1 MQGQGH
7 GHYDERRKCPC
18 SQILRDSGITDSL
31 GYRGGSRMALKYT
44 EEKLNSFDKE
54 TLIQLFLSQ
63 QEQLENIDHNLQLV
77 LERLADLKRHR
88 FGRSSERH
96 ESDEQISFMEVD
108 GKIVFFNESE
118 AVAAEDDGAEPE
130 TVPRRKPKK
139 KQGKRE
145 EDLDGLP
152 VVVIEHSMTEEELA
166 ARFGEGGFKQLP
178 DEVYR
183 RYGFTP
189 AKVEVEEH
197 HVKVYAGKKTD
208 EIVKAPH
215 PESLLRGSLVSPSL
229 EAAVMNAKYVNAVPL
244 YRQEQE
250 FERYGL
256 HISRQNMAN
265 WTIQC
270 ADRCLAVLYDY
281 LHEKMYGYHVLQAD
295 ETPVLV
301 NKDGR
306 PAGSKSYMWVYRT
319 GRMYTDR
326 QIVLYEY
333 QRTRNAS
340 HPREFLKDFSG
351 ICVTDGYQVYHT
363 IENERE
369 DLKIA
374 GCWSHARRRFDE
386 AVKALPKAKQKDS
399 RAYLALT
406 MIQAIYRE
414 EKQLKELSAQE
425 RQDRRQLSV
434 KPLVE
439 AYFTW
444 VRENLPKV
452 PQKSKTWEGFNYSLG
467 QEKYLK
473 VFLDD
478 GEVPMDNNAAE
489 QSVRGFC
496 IGKKNWVMIDT
507 VAGAKSSAII
517 YSIAETAKANNLKPY
532 DYFEYLLAEI
542 PKHLDETDRGFLD
555 DLLPWSPDLPANCRK
570 PDKEEVK

>member
-1 MQGQGH
+1 
-7 GHYDERRKCPC
+7 
-18 SQILRDSGITDSL
+18 
-31 GYRGGSRMALKYT
+31 MALKYT
-44 EEKLNSFDKE
+44 EEQLNSLDRE
-54 TLIQLFLSQ
+54 TLIRLFLSQ
-63 QEQLENIDHNLQLV
+63 QEQLENIDHTLQLV
-77 LERLADLKRHR
+77 LEQMADLKRHR
-88 FGRSSERH
+88 FGRSTEKH
-96 ESDEQISFMEVD
+96 EIEDQISFMEVD
-108 GKIVFFNESE
+108 GKVVFFNESE
-118 AVAAEDDGAEPE
+118 AVAAEENALEEPE
-130 TVPRRKPKK
+130 GVSRTKPKK

-145 EDLDGLP
+145 EDLAGLP
-152 VVVIEHSMTEEELA
+152 VVVVEHSMTDGELEDK
-166 ARFGEGGFKQLP
+166 FGKDGWKQLP

-183 RYGFTP
+183 RYSFTP
-189 AKVEVEEH
+189 AKIEVEEH
-197 HVKVYAGKKTD
+197 HVKVYAGKET
-208 EIVKAPH
+208 EEVVKAPH
-215 PESLLRGSLVSPSL
+215 PQTLLRGSLVSPSL

-270 ADRCLAVLYDY
+270 ADRYLAVLYDY
-281 LHEKMYGYHVLQAD
+281 LHEKLYSYHVLQAD

-319 GRMYTDR
+319 GRMYTER

-333 QRTRNAS
+333 QKTRNAS
-340 HPREFLKDFSG
+340 HPREFLKDFNG
-351 ICVTDGYQVYHT
+351 VCVTDGYQVYHT
-363 IENERE
+363 IEGERE
-369 DLKIA
+369 DLRTA

-386 AVKALPKAKQKDS
+386 AVKALPKQKQKDS

-414 EKQLKELSAQE
+414 EKQLKDLPAGE
-425 RQDRRQLSV
+425 RRNRRQLSV
-434 KPLVE
+434 KPMVE

-452 PQKSKTWEGFNYSLG
+452 PQKSKTWEGFNYSLN

-489 QSVRGFC
+489 QSIRGFC

-507 VAGAKSSAII
+507 IAGAKSSAII

-532 DYFEYLLAEI
+532 DYFEYLLTEI
-542 PKHLDETDRGFLD
+542 PKHLDDTDRSFLG
-555 DLLPWSPDLPANCRK
+555 DLLPWSPSLPENCRK
-570 PDKEEVK
+570 PGKNEVK

>member
-1 MQGQGH
+1 
-7 GHYDERRKCPC
+7 
-18 SQILRDSGITDSL
+18 
-31 GYRGGSRMALKYT
+31 MALKYT

-77 LERLADLKRHR
+77 LEQLADLKRHR

-270 ADRCLAVLYDY
+270 ADRYLAVLYDY

-363 IENERE
+363 IENERK

-478 GEVPMDNNAAE
+478 G
-489 QSVRGFC
+489 
-496 IGKKNWVMIDT
+496 
-507 VAGAKSSAII
+507 
-517 YSIAETAKANNLKPY
+517 
-532 DYFEYLLAEI
+532 
-542 PKHLDETDRGFLD
+542 
-555 DLLPWSPDLPANCRK
+555 
-570 PDKEEVK
+570 

>member
-1 MQGQGH
+1 
-7 GHYDERRKCPC
+7 
-18 SQILRDSGITDSL
+18 
-31 GYRGGSRMALKYT
+31 MASKYT
-44 EEKLNSFDKE
+44 QEQLNSLDRE
-54 TLIQLFLSQ
+54 TLTRLFLSQ
-63 QEQLENIDHNLQLV
+63 QEQLENIDHTLQLV
-77 LERLADLKRHR
+77 LEQMADLKRHR
-88 FGRSSERH
+88 FGRPSEKH
-96 ESDEQISFMEVD
+96 ETEGQVSFMEVD
-108 GKIVFFNESE
+108 GKIVFFNEPE
-118 AVAAEDDGAEPE
+118 AVAAEESTEEPE
-130 TVPRRKPKK
+130 NVSRTRPKK

-145 EDLDGLP
+145 EDLDGIP
-152 VVVIEHSMTEEELA
+152 VVVVEHSMTDGELEDK
-166 ARFGEGGFKQLP
+166 FGKDGWKQLP
-178 DEVYR
+178 DEVCR
-183 RYGFTP
+183 RYRFTP
-189 AKVEVEEH
+189 AKIEVEEH
-197 HVKVYAGKKTD
+197 HVKVYAGKET
-208 EIVKAPH
+208 EEVIKAPH
-215 PESLLRGSLVSPSL
+215 PQALLRGSLVSPSL
-229 EAAVMNAKYVNAVPL
+229 EAAVINAKYVNAVPL

-270 ADRCLAVLYDY
+270 ADRYLAALYDY
-281 LHEKMYGYHVLQAD
+281 LHEKLYGYHVLQAD

-319 GRMYTDR
+319 GRMYTER
-326 QIVLYEY
+326 QVVLYEY
-333 QRTRNAS
+333 QKTRNAS
-340 HPREFLKDFSG
+340 HPREFLKDFRG
-351 ICVTDGYQVYHT
+351 VCVTDGYQVYHT
-363 IENERE
+363 IEGERE

-399 RAYLALT
+399 RAYLALA

-414 EKQLKELSAQE
+414 EKQLKDLPAEE
-425 RQDRRQLSV
+425 RKNRRQLSV

-452 PQKSKTWEGFNYSLG
+452 PQKSKTWEGFNYSLN

-489 QSVRGFC
+489 QSIRGFC

-507 VAGAKSSAII
+507 IAGAKSSAII

-532 DYFEYLLAEI
+532 DYFEFLLTEI
-542 PKHLDETDRGFLD
+542 PKHLDDTDRSFLD
-555 DLLPWSPDLPANCRK
+555 DLLPWSPSLPENCRK
-570 PDKEEVK
+570 TGKNELK

>member
-1 MQGQGH
+1 M
-7 GHYDERRKCPC
+7 E
-18 SQILRDSGITDSL
+18 
-31 GYRGGSRMALKYT
+31 LKYT
-44 EEKLNSFDKE
+44 EEELNSLDKE
-54 TLIQLFLSQ
+54 MLIRLFLLQ
-63 QEQLENIDHNLQLV
+63 QKELENIDRTLQLV
-77 LERLADLKRHR
+77 LEQVADLKRHR
-88 FGRSSERH
+88 FGRSSEAH
-96 ESDEQISFMEVD
+96 EPDEQISFMETD

-118 AVAAEDDGAEPE
+118 AVAAEDAGEYKE
-130 TVPRRKPKK
+130 SVPCRKPKK
-139 KQGKRE
+139 KPGKRE
-145 EDLDGLP
+145 EDLEGLP
-152 VVVIEHSMTEEELA
+152 VVVVEHSMTREELEEL
-166 ARFGEGGFKQLP
+166 FGAEGWKQLP

-208 EIVKAPH
+208 EIVRAPH
-215 PESLLRGSLVSPSL
+215 PEVLLRGSLVSPSL
-229 EAAVMNAKYVNAVPL
+229 EAAIMNAKYVNGVPL

-250 FERYGL
+250 FERCGL

-270 ADRCLAVLYDY
+270 ADRYLAVLYDY
-281 LHEKMYGYHVLQAD
+281 LHEKMYGFHVLQAD

-319 GRMYTDR
+319 GQMYTDR
-326 QIVLYEY
+326 RIVLYEY

-386 AVKALPKAKQKDS
+386 AVKALPKARQKES

-406 MIQAIYRE
+406 MIQAVYRE

-425 RQDRRQLSV
+425 RQNRRRLSV
-434 KPLVE
+434 RPLVE

-444 VRENLPKV
+444 VRENLVKV
-452 PQKSKTWEGFNYSLG
+452 PQKSKTWEGFNYSLN

-489 QSVRGFC
+489 QSIRGFC

-507 VAGAKSSAII
+507 IAGAESSAVI
-517 YSIAETAKANNLKPY
+517 YSIAETAKANQLKPY
-532 DYFEYLLAEI
+532 NYFEHLLTEI
-542 PKHLDETDRGFLD
+542 PKHLDDTDRTFLE
-555 DLLPWSPDLPANCRK
+555 DLLPWSPNLPANCRK
-570 PDKEEVK
+570 PGKDEVN

>member
-1 MQGQGH
+1 
-7 GHYDERRKCPC
+7 
-18 SQILRDSGITDSL
+18 
-31 GYRGGSRMALKYT
+31 MALKYT
-44 EEKLNSFDKE
+44 EEQLNSLGRE
-54 TLIQLFLSQ
+54 TLIRLFLSQ
-63 QEQLENIDHNLQLV
+63 QEQLENIDHTLQLV
-77 LERLADLKRHR
+77 LEQMADLKRHR
-88 FGRSSERH
+88 FARSTEKH
-96 ESDEQISFMEVD
+96 EIEDQISFMEVD
-108 GKIVFFNESE
+108 GKVVFFNESE
-118 AVAAEDDGAEPE
+118 AVAAEENALEEPE
-130 TVPRRKPKK
+130 GVSRTKPKK

-145 EDLDGLP
+145 EDLEGLP
-152 VVVIEHSMTEEELA
+152 VVVVEHSMTDEELEDK
-166 ARFGEGGFKQLP
+166 FGKDGWKQLP

-183 RYGFTP
+183 RYSFTP

-197 HVKVYAGKKTD
+197 HVKVYAGKKTE
-208 EIVKAPH
+208 EIVKAEH
-215 PESLLRGSLVSPSL
+215 PECLLRGSLVSPSL

-270 ADRCLAVLYDY
+270 ADRYLAVLYDY
-281 LHEKMYGYHVLQAD
+281 LHEKLYSYHVLQAD

-319 GRMYTDR
+319 GRMYTER

-333 QRTRNAS
+333 QKTRNAS
-340 HPREFLKDFSG
+340 HPREFLKDFNG
-351 ICVTDGYQVYHT
+351 VCVTDGYQVYHT
-363 IENERE
+363 IEGERE
-369 DLKIA
+369 DLRIA

-386 AVKALPKAKQKDS
+386 AVKALPKQKQKDS

-406 MIQAIYRE
+406 MIQAIYQE
-414 EKQLKELSAQE
+414 EKQLKDLPAGE
-425 RQDRRQLSV
+425 RKDRRQLSV
-434 KPLVE
+434 KPMVE

-452 PQKSKTWEGFNYSLG
+452 PSKSKTWEGFHYSLN

-489 QSVRGFC
+489 QSIRGFC

-507 VAGAKSSAII
+507 IAGAKASAII
-517 YSIAETAKANNLKPY
+517 YSIAETAKTNNLKPY
-532 DYFEYLLAEI
+532 DYFEYLLTEI
-542 PKHLDETDRGFLD
+542 PKHLDDTDRSFLD
-555 DLLPWSPDLPANCRK
+555 DLLPWSPSLPANCRK
-570 PDKEEVK
+570 PDKSEVK

>member
-1 MQGQGH
+1 
-7 GHYDERRKCPC
+7 
-18 SQILRDSGITDSL
+18 
-31 GYRGGSRMALKYT
+31 MAFKYT
-44 EEKLNSFDKE
+44 KEKLNSLDKE
-54 TLIQLFLSQ
+54 TIIQLFLSQ
-63 QEQLENIDHNLQLV
+63 QEQLESIDHTLQLV
-77 LERLADLKRHR
+77 LEQVADLKRHR
-88 FGRSSERH
+88 FGRSSEAH
-96 ESDEQISFMEVD
+96 GSDEQISFMEVD

-118 AVAAEDDGAEPE
+118 AVAAEASGEDPE
-130 TVPRRKPKK
+130 AVPRQRPKK

-145 EDLDGLP
+145 EDLEGLP
-152 VVVIEHSMTEEELA
+152 VVVVEHSMTREELTA
-166 ARFGEGGFKQLP
+166 LFGAEGWKQLP

-197 HVKVYAGKKTD
+197 HVKIYAGKKTD
-208 EIVKAPH
+208 EIVRAPH
-215 PESLLRGSLVSPSL
+215 PEILLRGSLVSPSL

-270 ADRCLAVLYDY
+270 ADRYLAVLYDY

-306 PAGSKSYMWVYRT
+306 PAGSRSYMWVYRT

-333 QRTRNAS
+333 QKTRNAS

-351 ICVTDGYQVYHT
+351 VCVTDGYQVYHT
-363 IENERE
+363 VENERE

-386 AVKALPKAKQKDS
+386 AVGALPKTKRKGS

-414 EKQLKELSAQE
+414 EKLLKDLPAEE
-425 RQDRRQLSV
+425 RKTFRQLSV
-434 KPLVE
+434 RPLVE

-444 VRENLPKV
+444 VKENIPKV
-452 PQKSKTWEGFNYSLG
+452 PQKSKTWEGFSYSIN

-489 QSVRGFC
+489 QSIRGFC

-517 YSIAETAKANNLKPY
+517 YSIAETAKANSLKPY
-532 DYFEYLLAEI
+532 DYFEYLLTEI
-542 PKHLDETDRGFLD
+542 PKHLDDTDRSFLD
-555 DLLPWSPDLPANCRK
+555 DLLPWSPNLPTNCRK
-570 PDKEEVK
+570 FGKDEMK

>member
-1 MQGQGH
+1 
-7 GHYDERRKCPC
+7 
-18 SQILRDSGITDSL
+18 
-31 GYRGGSRMALKYT
+31 MALKYT
-44 EEKLNSFDKE
+44 EEQLNSLDRG
-54 TLIQLFLSQ
+54 TLIRLFLSQ
-63 QEQLENIDHNLQLV
+63 QEQLENIDHTLQLV
-77 LERLADLKRHR
+77 LEQMADLKRHR
-88 FGRSSERH
+88 FGRSSEKH
-96 ESDEQISFMEVD
+96 ETEDQISFMEVD

-118 AVAAEDDGAEPE
+118 AVAAEEKTQEEPE
-130 TVPRRKPKK
+130 SVSRKKPKK

-152 VVVIEHSMTEEELA
+152 VVVVEHSMTDEELEDK
-166 ARFGEGGFKQLP
+166 FGKDGWKQLP

-183 RYGFTP
+183 RYRFTP
-189 AKVEVEEH
+189 AKIEVEEH
-197 HVKVYAGKKTD
+197 RVKVYAGKET
-208 EIVKAPH
+208 EEVIKAPH
-215 PESLLRGSLVSPSL
+215 PKALLRGSLVSPSL

-270 ADRCLAVLYDY
+270 ADRYLAVLYDY
-281 LHEKMYGYHVLQAD
+281 LHEKLYGYHVLQAD

-319 GRMYTDR
+319 GRMYTEC

-333 QRTRNAS
+333 QETRNAS

-351 ICVTDGYQVYHT
+351 VCVTDGYQVYHT
-363 IENERE
+363 IEGERE
-369 DLKIA
+369 DLRIA

-386 AVKALPKAKQKDS
+386 AVKALPKANKKDS

-414 EKQLKELSAQE
+414 EKQLKDLPAEE
-425 RQDRRQLSV
+425 RKNRRQLSV

-452 PQKSKTWEGFNYSLG
+452 PPKSKTWEGFNYSLN

-478 GEVPMDNNAAE
+478 GKVPMDNNAAE
-489 QSVRGFC
+489 QSIRGFC

-507 VAGAKSSAII
+507 IAGAKSSAII

-532 DYFEYLLAEI
+532 DYFEYLLTEI
-542 PKHLDETDRGFLD
+542 PKHLDDTDRSFLD
-555 DLLPWSPDLPANCRK
+555 DLLPWSPSLPVNCRK
-570 PDKEEVK
+570 PDKNEVK

>member
-1 MQGQGH
+1 
-7 GHYDERRKCPC
+7 
-18 SQILRDSGITDSL
+18 
-31 GYRGGSRMALKYT
+31 MALKYT
-44 EEKLNSFDKE
+44 EEQRNSFDRE
-54 TLIQLFLSQ
+54 TLTRLFLSQ
-63 QEQLENIDHNLQLV
+63 QEQLENIDHTLQLV
-77 LERLADLKRHR
+77 LEQMADLKRHR
-88 FGRSSERH
+88 FGRSSEKH
-96 ESDEQISFMEVD
+96 ETEDQLSFMEVD
-108 GKIVFFNESE
+108 GKIVFFNEAE
-118 AVAAEDDGAEPE
+118 AVAAEENTQEGPE
-130 TVPRRKPKK
+130 SVSRRKPKK

-152 VVVIEHSMTEEELA
+152 VVVVEHSMTDEELEDK
-166 ARFGEGGFKQLP
+166 FGKGGWKQLP

-183 RYGFTP
+183 RYSFTP
-189 AKVEVEEH
+189 AKIEVEEH
-197 HVKVYAGKKTD
+197 HVKVYAGKETEEVIKS
-208 EIVKAPH
+208 PH
-215 PESLLRGSLVSPSL
+215 PQALLRGSLVSPSL

-250 FERYGL
+250 FERCGL

-270 ADRCLAVLYDY
+270 ADRYLAVLYDY
-281 LHEKMYGYHVLQAD
+281 LHEKLYGYHVLQAD

-319 GRMYTDR
+319 GRMVTEC

-351 ICVTDGYQVYHT
+351 VCVTDGYQVYHT
-363 IENERE
+363 IEGERE
-369 DLKIA
+369 DLRIA

-386 AVKALPKAKQKDS
+386 AVGALPKQKQKDS

-414 EKQLKELSAQE
+414 EKQLKGLPAEE
-425 RQDRRQLSV
+425 RKNRRQLSV

-439 AYFTW
+439 AYFIW

-452 PQKSKTWEGFNYSLG
+452 PQKSKTWEGFNYSLN

-489 QSVRGFC
+489 QSIRGFC

-507 VAGAKSSAII
+507 IAGAKSSAII

-532 DYFEYLLAEI
+532 DYFEYLLTEL
-542 PKHLDETDRGFLD
+542 PKHQDDTDRSFLD
-555 DLLPWSPDLPANCRK
+555 DLLPWSPSLPANCRK
-570 PDKEEVK
+570 SDKSEVN

>member
-1 MQGQGH
+1 
-7 GHYDERRKCPC
+7 
-18 SQILRDSGITDSL
+18 
-31 GYRGGSRMALKYT
+31 MALKYT
-44 EEKLNSFDKE
+44 EEQLNSLDRE
-54 TLIQLFLSQ
+54 TLTRLFLSQ
-63 QEQLENIDHNLQLV
+63 QEQLENIDHTLQLV
-77 LERLADLKRHR
+77 LEQMADLKRHR
-88 FGRSSERH
+88 FGRSSEKH
-96 ESDEQISFMEVD
+96 ETEDQISFMEVD
-108 GKIVFFNESE
+108 GKIVFFNEAE
-118 AVAAEDDGAEPE
+118 AVAGEENTQEEPE
-130 TVPRRKPKK
+130 SVSRRKPKK

-152 VVVIEHSMTEEELA
+152 VVVVEHSMTDEELEDK
-166 ARFGEGGFKQLP
+166 FGKDGWKQLP

-183 RYGFTP
+183 RYSFTP
-189 AKVEVEEH
+189 AKIEVEEH
-197 HVKVYAGKKTD
+197 HVKVYAGKETED
-208 EIVKAPH
+208 VIKAPH
-215 PESLLRGSLVSPSL
+215 PQALLRGSLVSPSL

-270 ADRCLAVLYDY
+270 ADRYLAVLYDY
-281 LHEKMYGYHVLQAD
+281 LHEKLYGYHVLQAD

-319 GRMYTDR
+319 GRMYTEC

-340 HPREFLKDFSG
+340 HPREFLKEFSG
-351 ICVTDGYQVYHT
+351 VCVTDGCQVYHT
-363 IENERE
+363 IEGERE
-369 DLKIA
+369 DLRIA

-414 EKQLKELSAQE
+414 EKLLKDLPAKE
-425 RQDRRQLSV
+425 RMIRRQLSV

-439 AYFTW
+439 AYFAW

-452 PQKSKTWEGFNYSLG
+452 PQKSKTWEGFNYSLN

-489 QSVRGFC
+489 QSIRGFC

-507 VAGAKSSAII
+507 IAGAKSSAII

-532 DYFEYLLAEI
+532 DYFEYLLTEI
-542 PKHLDETDRGFLD
+542 PKHLDVPDRSFLD
-555 DLLPWSPDLPANCRK
+555 DLLPWSPSLPENCRK
-570 PDKEEVK
+570 PGKNEVK

>member
-1 MQGQGH
+1 
-7 GHYDERRKCPC
+7 
-18 SQILRDSGITDSL
+18 
-31 GYRGGSRMALKYT
+31 MASKYT
-44 EEKLNSFDKE
+44 EEQLNSLDRE
-54 TLIQLFLSQ
+54 TLTRLFLSQ
-63 QEQLENIDHNLQLV
+63 QEQLGNIDHTLQLV
-77 LERLADLKRHR
+77 LEQMADLKRHR
-88 FGRSSERH
+88 FGRSSEKH
-96 ESDEQISFMEVD
+96 EAEDQISFMEVD

-118 AVAAEDDGAEPE
+118 AVAAEESTEEPE
-130 TVPRRKPKK
+130 GVSRTRPKK

-145 EDLDGLP
+145 EDLDGIP
-152 VVVIEHSMTEEELA
+152 VVVVEHSMTDEELEDK
-166 ARFGEGGFKQLP
+166 FGKEGWKQLP

-183 RYGFTP
+183 RYSFTP
-189 AKVEVEEH
+189 AKIEVEEH
-197 HVKVYAGKKTD
+197 HVKVYAGKET
-208 EIVKAPH
+208 EEVIKAPH
-215 PESLLRGSLVSPSL
+215 PQTLLRGSLVSPSL

-270 ADRCLAVLYDY
+270 ADRYLAVLYDY
-281 LHEKMYGYHVLQAD
+281 LHEKLYGYHVLQAD

-301 NKDGR
+301 NKAGR

-319 GRMYTDR
+319 GRMYTEC

-363 IENERE
+363 IEEERE

-414 EKQLKELSAQE
+414 EKLLKDLPAEE
-425 RQDRRQLSV
+425 RMIRRQLSV

-439 AYFTW
+439 AYFIW

-452 PQKSKTWEGFNYSLG
+452 PQKSKTWEGFNYSLN

-489 QSVRGFC
+489 QSIRGFC

-532 DYFEYLLAEI
+532 DYFEYLLTEI
-542 PKHLDETDRGFLD
+542 PKHLDGTDRGFLD
-555 DLLPWSPDLPANCRK
+555 DLLPWSPSLPENCRK
-570 PDKEEVK
+570 PDKNEMK